1 MATSR
6 KKKLSSTSTKST
18 RAPHSQ
24 QQPEKRKKKKLGV
37 DFPVPLILV
46 DTREQK
52 PFLFRKSKNCAGTLK
67 STMQAGDY
75 CIDGHP
81 DLIVIERKQSMD
93 ELARNLGKHRARFI
107 KELKIMSEFKYKFV
121 IVEDLWL
128 SITDPGHSTV
138 HYNSLLGSILSFNL
152 RYGVQFIFAGNRR
165 WAQRITRGL
174 LIKAYEEIHQA

>member
-1 MATSR
+1 M
-6 KKKLSSTSTKST
+6 
-18 RAPHSQ
+18 
-24 QQPEKRKKKKLGV
+24 
-37 DFPVPLILV
+37 

-52 PFLFRKSKNCAGTLK
+52 PFLFRKSKNCAGTRKATL
-67 STMQAGDY
+67 QAGDY
-75 CIDGHP
+75 HIDGHP

-107 KELKIMSEFKYKFV
+107 KELKVMSAFKYKFV

-165 WAQRITRGL
+165 WAQRITRSL
-174 LIKAYEEIHQA
+174 LIKAYEEIHQK